1 MQQGKDR
8 SGTLRHFLKVAFQYW
23 HGDQRTK
30 AYILGFGFIASLV
43 LNLVMALL
51 INEWSKGFFDAL
63 QQHQFSAIIQS
74 VEKLAILATGTGL
87 AAIITVQFRMRLQVS
102 WRIWMM
108 SKLVD
113 HWEQSALSR
122 EVLMT
127 YLIDNPE
134 ARIAEDG
141 RIAVELL
148 VEMSGGIIYT
158 ILISSSFIIVL
169 WTIGGYAMILGYP
182 VYGYLVYSVLIY
194 TSLTSLGMF
203 FLCVPLVKN
212 VEEKAA
218 AEGDFR
224 YFLTENIHNSSATP
238 AEDDRRN
245 NGPDAFFD
253 QLLKRWIKV
262 IRGQTKIISFATTNN
277 LIAPIVPVVL
287 CAPKYLSGDMS
298 LGDVMQTAAA
308 FLQVQTSLNWLADNA
323 FSLANWSAS
332 ARRVAALDA
341 TIRDYNHFTKAED
354 FKRRSDPEKISR
366 EACQ

>member
-1 MQQGKDR
+1 MKQVNDSG
-8 SGTLRHFLKVAFQYW
+8 GTLRHFLKVAFQYW
-23 HGDQRTK
+23 HGDQKTK
-30 AYILGFGFIASLV
+30 AYILGLGFLFSLI

-51 INEWSKGFFDAL
+51 INQWSKGFFDAL
-63 QQHQFSAIIQS
+63 QQHQFSAIIDS
-74 VEKLAILATGTGL
+74 VEKLAVLATGTGI

-113 HWEQSALSR
+113 HWVRSALSR
-122 EVLMT
+122 DVLMS

-141 RIAVELL
+141 RIAIELL

-158 ILISSSFIIVL
+158 VLISSSFIIVL
-169 WTIGGYAMILGYP
+169 WNIGGYAMIFGYP
-182 VYGYLVYSVLIY
+182 IYGYLVYSVLIY

-224 YFLTENIHNSSATP
+224 YFLTENIHGANSDVSEGAQSYS
-238 AEDDRRN
+238 
-245 NGPDAFFD
+245 GPDIFFD

-341 TIRDYNHFTKAED
+341 TIRKFNDYSVTLEAE
-354 FKRRSDPEKISR
+354 RIIAGS
-366 EACQ
+366 

>member
-1 MQQGKDR
+1 MKEG
-8 SGTLRHFLKVAFQYW
+8 SVFNGTLRHFVKLAFQYW
-23 HGDQRTK
+23 HGNQKTK
-30 AYILGFGFIASLV
+30 AYLLGLGFILSLI

-51 INEWSKGFFDAL
+51 INQWSKGFFDAL
-63 QQHQFSAIIQS
+63 QRHQFSAIIDS
-74 VEKLAILATGTGL
+74 VEQLAILATGTGI

-102 WRIWMM
+102 WRIWVM
-108 SKLVD
+108 SKLLASWV
-113 HWEQSALSR
+113 QSALSR
-122 EVLMT
+122 DVLKS

-141 RIAVELL
+141 RIAIELL

-158 ILISSSFIIVL
+158 LLISSSFIVVL
-169 WTIGGYAMILGYP
+169 WHIGGSAIIFGYP
-182 VYGYLVYSVLIY
+182 VNGYLVYSVLIY

-203 FLCVPLVKN
+203 LLCVPLVRN

-224 YFLTENIHNSSATP
+224 YFLTENIHNSGSVLNTDNKEGTAP
-238 AEDDRRN
+238 EV
-245 NGPDAFFD
+245 FFD

-287 CAPKYLSGDMS
+287 CAPKYLSGEMS

-341 TIRDYNHFTKAED
+341 TIQEYDKYSAPLPAK
-354 FKRRSDPEKISR
+354 SR
-366 EACQ
+366 LIGS